1 MPPISRLC
9 VVRIADLLNPVGP
22 PPDAAAPGDSID
34 EGKRLI
40 RLGGDKGLS
49 LAERVSE
56 RFHRLTWRTP
66 IHGMRL
72 KGRHPLKLIAVPD
85 DPFLGDAKRGSA
97 LLEGSLVFRGE
108 RRALDTL
115 NLKKPDFS
123 SGFADYLHSF
133 AWLRDLSTVATRGQA
148 TPIAENLMRL
158 WLEAHADTVSEP
170 AWRADLWGRRILFWT
185 AHAPLILSSTDL
197 VYRSRVLNTL
207 ARGAR
212 HIDRGADKVAPGAPR
227 VAALC
232 GVVAA
237 GLLIAGGDARRGAT
251 EAALAKALA
260 ASIFEDGGNV
270 ARAPTAQVDL
280 LMLLTALREIYAA
293 RRLDPPASLTNAIDA
308 LVPALLGICHG
319 DRDLSSWQGGAPIG
333 ADALEQI
340 IAATG
345 VRTRPLRQARD
356 WGYQRLAA
364 GSAVV
369 IVDAAPPPVARLV
382 EGGCASTLAFELSD
396 GPNRIVVNC
405 GGARTGVVQ
414 LPAALTDGLRTT
426 AAHSTLIVGDS
437 NSTAIHSDGTLG
449 RGVAEVELARQESEG
464 SSRIEASHDG
474 YARRFGFLHRRQLV
488 LASDGRELRGED
500 MLLPATKRRKL
511 VATGFAIRFHLGLGV
526 QVSPTADGLAA
537 LLRLPGG
544 GLWQFRCRGGT
555 LAVEDSVWIDADGR
569 PHATMQL
576 VVTGE
581 SPAGGASVSWGL
593 KRAG

>member
-1 MPPISRLC
+1 MNDPSSPAPVPPNE
-9 VVRIADLLNPVGP
+9 AGG
-22 PPDAAAPGDSID
+22 GDSID

-49 LAERVSE
+49 LAERLTE

-66 IHGMRL
+66 IHGLRL

-85 DPFLGDAKRGSA
+85 DPFPGDVRRGNA
-97 LLEGSLVFRGE
+97 LLGGGLTFRGE
-108 RRALDTL
+108 ARALDTL
-115 NLKKPDFS
+115 DLAKPDFTKA
-123 SGFADYLHSF
+123 FADYLHGFS
-133 AWLRDLSTVATRGQA
+133 WLRDLSTVATRAQA
-148 TPIAENLMRL
+148 APVAEALMRH
-158 WLEAHADTVSEP
+158 WLDAHADKVSEP

-185 AHAPLILSSTDL
+185 GHAPLILSSTDL
-197 VYRSRVLNTL
+197 VYRSRVLTTL

-237 GLLIAGGDARRGAT
+237 GLLIPGGDARRAAA
-251 EAALAKALA
+251 EAMLAKALN
-260 ASIFEDGGNV
+260 ASIFDDGGNV
-270 ARAPTAQVDL
+270 ARAPAAQVDL
-280 LMLLTALREIYAA
+280 LMLLTQLREVYAV
-293 RRLDPPASLTNAIDA
+293 RRIEPPVSLTDAISA
-308 LVPALLGICHG
+308 LVPALLGVCLG
-319 DRDLSSWQGGAPIG
+319 DRDLGSWQGGAPIG
-333 ADALEQI
+333 TEMLDQI
-340 IAATG
+340 VQATG

-364 GSAVV
+364 GSAVA
-369 IVDAAPPPVARLV
+369 ILDAAPPPVARLV
-382 EGGCASTLAFELSD
+382 EGGCASTLAFEFSD

-405 GGARTGVVQ
+405 GGARAGIVQ
-414 LPAALTDGLRTT
+414 LPPALAEGLRTT

-437 NSTAIHSDGTLG
+437 NSTAIHADGMLG
-449 RGVAEVELARQESEG
+449 RGVGEVELARQESDG

-474 YARRFGFLHRRQLV
+474 YARRFGFLHRRQLI
-488 LASDGRELRGED
+488 LTSDGRELRGED

-511 VATGFAIRFHLGLGV
+511 VSTGFAIRFHLGVGV
-526 QVSPTADGLAA
+526 QVSPTADGQAA
-537 LLRLPGG
+537 LLRVPGASQNG
-544 GLWQFRCRGGT
+544 GIWQYRCRGGT
-555 LAVEDSVWIDADGR
+555 LAVEESVWIGPDGR

-581 SPAGGASVSWGL
+581 TPAGGASVSWAF